1 VTRRYLSLC
10 NATKSIDIKTG
21 INVERRVG

>member
-1 VTRRYLSLC
+1 MTRGYLSLC